1 MLMMLLLTAAIAAI
15 DLIATIQLVLVHSP
29 NGDVIE
35 INPDQIVSLRA
46 AAPGKEEA
54 DRLYHKSVK
63 CLIITADGK
72 SIPAVENCLEIKAL
86 IERTK

>member
-1 MLMMLLLTAAIAAI
+1 MIPAVVIA
-15 DLIATIQLVLVHSP
+15 LVLVHSP
-29 NGDVIE
+29 NGDLIE

-46 AAPGKEEA
+46 AAPGKEEV

-72 SIPAVENCLEIKAL
+72 SIPAVESCEVIKVQIQGA
-86 IERTK
+86 K

>member
-1 MLMMLLLTAAIAAI
+1 MMLLLTAAVAAI
-15 DLIATIQLVLVHSP
+15 DMIATIQLVLVHSP
-29 NGDVIE
+29 NGDIIE

-46 AAPGKEEA
+46 AAPGKLEE

-63 CLIITADGK
+63 CLIVTSDGK
-72 SIPAVENCLEIKAL
+72 SIPAVENCVEIKSL

>member
-72 SIPAVENCLEIKAL
+72 SIPAVENCLEIKSL

>member
-15 DLIATIQLVLVHSP
+15 DMIATIQLVLVHSP

-46 AAPGKEEA
+46 AAPGKLEE

-63 CLIITADGK
+63 CLIVTADGK
-72 SIPAVENCLEIKAL
+72 SIPAVENCAEIKAF

>member
-1 MLMMLLLTAAIAAI
+1 MLLLTAAIAAI
-15 DLIATIQLVLVHSP
+15 NLIATIQLVLVHSP

-46 AAPGKEEA
+46 AAPGKLEE

-72 SIPAVENCLEIKAL
+72 SIPAIEDCNTIKVL
-86 IERTK
+86 IEGAK

>member
-1 MLMMLLLTAAIAAI
+1 MLLLAAAIIPLA
-15 DLIATIQLVLVHSP
+15 IQLVLVHSP

-72 SIPAVENCLEIKAL
+72 SIPAIEDCNTIKVL
-86 IERTK
+86 IEGAK

>member
-1 MLMMLLLTAAIAAI
+1 MLLLTAAIAAI

-46 AAPGKEEA
+46 AAPGKEEVE
-54 DRLYHKSVK
+54 RLYHRSVK
-63 CLIITADGK
+63 CLIVTADGK
-72 SIPAVENCLEIKAL
+72 SIPAVENCVEIKAL
-86 IERTK
+86 IEGAR

>member
-1 MLMMLLLTAAIAAI
+1 MILEMAIA
-15 DLIATIQLVLVHSP
+15 LVLVHSP

-46 AAPGKEEA
+46 AAPGKEEV

-63 CLIITADGK
+63 CLIVTADGK
-72 SIPAVENCLEIKAL
+72 SIPAVESCMDIKAL
-86 IERTK
+86 IEGTK

>member
-1 MLMMLLLTAAIAAI
+1 MLMMMLLTVAIAAI
-15 DLIATIQLVLVHSP
+15 DMIATIQLVLVHSP

-72 SIPAVENCLEIKAL
+72 SIPAVENCAEIKAF

>member
-15 DLIATIQLVLVHSP
+15 NLIATIQLVLVHSP

-72 SIPAVENCLEIKAL
+72 SIPAVENCVEIKSL